1 MKMHKRKITLVVPN
15 SPFLI
20 SQKVHPPLG
29 VLYLASSLREHNV
42 EIVDLGGLKRAEQEK
57 RIKEIDSV
65 FVGVSATTPQF
76 ADARE
81 ICGMLS
87 EDGVAIIG
95 GVHVTHQPL
104 DGLIAGYDFVV
115 VGEGEKLLPKIVE
128 NKVSGVVLCEGEIVN
143 INEIPF
149 PDRSAIDIHSYKYYI
164 DDEPATTMLTS
175 RGCPFHCH
183 FCSKIWQTVRFHSA
197 DYVQRELK
205 EIKEKYGF
213 NAVLFFDDVFTLKP
227 KRLKKTCDF
236 LKQERMLWRCFV
248 KSNTVNEKM
257 LKMMGQSGC
266 KEIGIGIETGSA
278 KLLERIYKGN
288 TVDQNKRVIQWAH
301 DAGIR
306 VKGFFIIGLPGES
319 HDTIEE
325 TKQFINDCP
334 CDDYDFSLLSV
345 LPGSKIWANPKG
357 YDIVFDKSCNHS
369 WYKGTPG
376 MYKATVSTSHLSAEE
391 LTDIRDML
399 EREVKSKEKLK

>member
-1 MKMHKRKITLVVPN
+1 MHKTKITLVVPN

-29 VLYLASSLREHNV
+29 VLYLASSLRNHSV
-42 EIVDLGGLKRAEQEK
+42 EIIDLGGLKRLEQEK
-57 RIKEIDSV
+57 RIKGIDSD
-65 FVGVSATTPQF
+65 FVGVSVTTPQF
-76 ADARE
+76 V
-81 ICGMLS
+81 
-87 EDGVAIIG
+87 DGSWIRSVLPEGCVSIIG

-104 DGLIAGYDFVV
+104 DGLTAGYDFVV
-115 VGEGEKLLPKIVE
+115 AGEAEKVLPKIIE
-128 NKVSGVVLCEGEIVN
+128 NNVYENIIYGSEMLNIDEIC
-143 INEIPF
+143 F

-175 RGCPFHCH
+175 RGCPFDCA
-183 FCSKIWQTVRFHSA
+183 FCSKIWQKVRFHSA
-197 DYVQRELK
+197 GYVQKELK

-227 KRLKKTCDF
+227 KRLKNICDF

-248 KSNTVNEKM
+248 KSNTVNKKM
-257 LKMMGQSGC
+257 LGMMAQSGC
-266 KEIGIGIETGSA
+266 KEIGIGIESGSEM
-278 KLLERIYKGN
+278 LLEGIHKGN
-288 TVDQNKRVIQWAH
+288 TVAQSKQVIQWAH

-306 VKGFFIIGLPGES
+306 VKGFFIVGLPGES
-319 HDTIEE
+319 HETIEE

-345 LPGSKIWANPKG
+345 LPGSRIWSQSKG
-357 YDIVFDKSCNHS
+357 YDIVFDKTYNHS
-369 WYKGTPG
+369 WFKGTPG
-376 MYKATVSTSHLSAEE
+376 MYKATVSTSRLSAEE